1 MLHARLVMTEA
12 REKKLGGEALA
23 PPAGVW
29 PFFQAVFGN
38 LTGGDV
44 RPWSLAIFY
53 RRRRDVT
60 IA

>member
-1 MLHARLVMTEA
+1 MLHARLVVTEA

-44 RPWSLAIFY
+44 RPWSLAIF
-53 RRRRDVT
+53 
-60 IA
+60 